1 MNYYLSIPFFENCS
15 INVNFHVPL
24 KQKDEPVELFKALMH
39 RLRISNKFLSEGNKR
54 IIQNIEI
61 FVSRFYENGKVNIL
75 VKLMKRKFLKINA
88 FGKWW
93 NYFFFDNVASNK
105 SFSFV
110 ENERIPYNKKEY
122 FLL

>member
-1 MNYYLSIPFFENCS
+1 M
-15 INVNFHVPL
+15 PL
-24 KQKDEPVELFKALMH
+24 KQKDEPVELFKALTH

-88 FGKWW
+88 FGKW
-93 NYFFFDNVASNK
+93 
-105 SFSFV
+105 
-110 ENERIPYNKKEY
+110 
-122 FLL
+122 